1 MMFRFSRNRTYRV
14 SPDRDESMAPE
25 DMLIDASS
33 DLSTVEM
40 PVSESIFRAAYILSA
55 LLLLVL
61 IGRSAQLAVAQYDHF
76 AQLSWRNRTVDVSV
90 PPPRGII
97 MDRTGIPLVR
107 NVPSFDLLV
116 IGRQVRRNAD
126 GTFVD
131 LPAIAKALGRN
142 PEELALQVSDGI
154 KHNAVFFLATDLARE
169 QVLSLRSVIPPG
181 FSLITSTKREYLDAQ
196 QFSHVLGYV
205 GKVSKQDMGR
215 DSYYT
220 PSDTAGRLGIEASYE
235 EVLRGTHG
243 KIVFESKDMVAQP
256 ATPGGNVVLNI
267 DAQAQKAL
275 FSSLFEILRESG
287 LGEASAVAQD
297 PRSGAVLAM
306 VSFPTYDNNIFN
318 GQLTQEDADRL
329 FNSRQRPLFNRVIS
343 GQYNP
348 GSTIKPFIGM
358 AGLQEGIMRWDE
370 VLANDCVALTV
381 PNPSDPTNP
390 YVFKNWRADLGPF
403 TLDRAIAQ
411 SCNVYF
417 FTVGGGYGS
426 VHGLGVERIVNYL
439 HQGLADSVLGI
450 DLPGEEH
457 GFLPTPEWKYRTQK
471 EPWYQGDTYNIS
483 IGQGDLVVTPL
494 WINSYVSAIANGGT
508 IWQPQVAARI
518 VDDQKNTL
526 TSMPSMVSGHLPFS
540 PEVIARMQRAMKET
554 VRSGTAKIFQD
565 LPVSAA
571 AKTGTAE
578 VIKGHRINSLLTV
591 YAPADDPRIAL
602 TVLIEGSA
610 SNQGYAL
617 RAANQFLK
625 WYFGAP
631 VDPTPSPIPV
641 VSPVQM

>member
-1 MMFRFSRNRTYRV
+1 
-14 SPDRDESMAPE
+14 MAPE

-33 DLSTVEM
+33 DLSTVEI
-40 PVSESIFRAAYILSA
+40 PVSESLFRAGYILSA
-55 LLLLVL
+55 ILIFVLL
-61 IGRSAQLAVAQYDHF
+61 GRTAQLAIAQYDHF
-76 AQLSWRNRTVDVSV
+76 SQMSWRNRTVNVSV

-97 MDRTGIPLVR
+97 MDRAGTPLVR
-107 NVPSFDLLV
+107 NVASFDLLV
-116 IGRQVRRNAD
+116 IGRQVRRTSS
-126 GTFVD
+126 GTFPDVD
-131 LPAIAKALGRN
+131 IIARALGEDS
-142 PEELALQVSDGI
+142 EELTLRIADGI
-154 KHNAVFFLATDLARE
+154 KNNAVFFLATDLARE
-169 QVLSLRSVIPPG
+169 EVLSLRGVIPQG
-181 FSLITSTKREYLDAQ
+181 FSLITSTKREYLDSQ

-205 GKVSKQDMGR
+205 GKVSRQDMAR
-215 DSYYT
+215 DPYYT
-220 PSDTAGRLGIEASYE
+220 PSDIVGRLGVEAAYE

-243 KIVFESKDMVAQP
+243 QIVFESGDMAARA
-256 ATPGGNVVLNI
+256 ATAGGNVVLNI
-267 DAQAQKAL
+267 DAPTQKAL
-275 FSSLFEILRESG
+275 FSSLFSILREAG
-287 LGEASAVAQD
+287 LGEAAAVAQD
-297 PRSGAVLAM
+297 PRSGAVLGM

-318 GQLTQEDADRL
+318 GQLTQDDADHL

-358 AGLQEGIMRWDE
+358 TGLQEGIMRWDH
-370 VLANDCVALTV
+370 VLANDCISLSV
-381 PNPSDPTNP
+381 PNANDPEHP
-390 YVFKNWRADLGPF
+390 YIFKNWRADLGPF

-426 VHGLGVERIVNYL
+426 IKGLGVQRIIDYL
-439 HQGLADSVLGI
+439 HQGLADSILGI

-508 IWQPQVAARI
+508 IWQPQIATRV
-518 VDDQKNTL
+518 VDDQKHTISTL
-526 TSMPSMVSGHLPFS
+526 PPVAAGQLPFS

-554 VRSGTAKIFQD
+554 VRSGTAKMFQD

-578 VIKGHRINSLLTV
+578 VVKGHRINSLLTV
-591 YAPADDPRIAL
+591 YAPAENPQIAVTIL
-602 TVLIEGSA
+602 VEGSA

-617 RAANQFLK
+617 RAAHQFLQ
-625 WYFGAP
+625 WYFG
-631 VDPTPSPIPV
+631 TPV
-641 VSPVQM
+641 VSTPAM